1 MEMVM
6 GDCLNMMVVVPG
18 SYLSK
23 RAEVVLLEKNKS
35 HYQKLVMLGHH
46 LHMTMKKMVLMMMQV
61 LNKMIMMEGLV
72 LGWSNL
78 LEPLWEK

>member
-35 HYQKLVMLGHH
+35 HYQKLVMLGHY
-46 LHMTMKKMVLMMMQV
+46 LCVTMKKMVLMMMQV
-61 LNKMIMMEGLV
+61 LNKMIMVKGLV